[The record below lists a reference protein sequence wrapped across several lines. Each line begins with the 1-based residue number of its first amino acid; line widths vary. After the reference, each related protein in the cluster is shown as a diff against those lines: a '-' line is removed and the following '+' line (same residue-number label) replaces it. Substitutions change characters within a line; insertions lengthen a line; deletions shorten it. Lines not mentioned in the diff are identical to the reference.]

1 MKKMIY
7 IIIGLI
13 IVGTLCVLVYM
24 RYITKHSPSIIG
36 GGYDQAMAAESAK
49 RSGSKEVS
57 PVFYKEL
64 KIISTYEVI
73 GAEGGL
79 NEGSGRVIAFNKN
92 TDKLIWETIV
102 YTVDYDSAEE
112 KDVQDVYITKLSI
125 ENDKLI
131 VIDELNRRHELNPLT
146 GENETFPPY
155 TD

>member
-1 MKKMIY
+1 MNKKV
-7 IIIGLI
+7 IIIII
-13 IVGTLCVLVYM
+13 IVLVVLIAGVYYYNQM
-24 RYITKHSPSIIG
+24 KTNNLSDGNSI
-36 GGYDQAMAAESAK
+36 DNESAK
-49 RSGSKEVS
+49 RLGAKKNE
-57 PVFYKEL
+57 PVFYQGL

-79 NEGSGRVIAFNKN
+79 NEGSGRVIAFDKN
-92 TDKLIWETIV
+92 TEKLIWETIV
-102 YTVDYDSAEE
+102 YTVNYDPAEE